1 MNAPFDV
8 DPLISSRIRAG
19 ILAYL
24 SDRGAA
30 DFTELA
36 SALDLANNTLSGHL
50 QRLESAAYIELR
62 RGFFNRKAR
71 TRIILTPL
79 GRDAWQVHLTRL
91 A

>member
-8 DPLISSRIRAG
+8 DPLVASRIRAG
-19 ILAYL
+19 VLAYL

-36 SALDLANNTLSGHL
+36 SALDLANNTLSSHL
-50 QRLESAAYIELR
+50 QRLESAGYIELR
-62 RGFFNRKAR
+62 RGFFNRKTR
-71 TRIILTPL
+71 TRIILMPL